1 MEDDTQ
7 DQHVDYEIQSQIHEL
22 AQLLELTKDRDL
34 GIQRENQN
42 SPHEADWAASH
53 LLANILIHAEVAD
66 TFPNRTNVENFLK
79 AEGFEKDKLQS
90 LETKFW
96 VRFVLGELYI
106 PRSIS
111 SAIRA
116 IQSSIRFDSEK
127 ETIGNYVKELGE
139 HKEILERLTAFLKER
154 NHFWISRVVLEK
166 LRNAHRHAHSRTPTV
181 KRLNELG
188 VIEPCADTE
197 KNGFKLAFSNT
208 KIDSEKNLWQ
218 VLHKRVFG
226 LLWEWLCD
234 DERYTNDVQRL
245 HKWLER
251 TSELD
256 KFYGIEKYVS
266 SDKQERLKRAMQTV
280 LISEPD
286 IQGREIE
293 LEKLRWEHDY
303 GFGNLRVAPLSIKQQ
318 SLLDFWNWWKPF
330 EEITWRLGFSRER
343 FDSLIH
349 IAIGNLEYYEKSDF
363 LRNCMSNSFN
373 KPYLFY
379 CAIRDHEHAYR
390 SGMAR
395 LLQDPKTVSLGL
407 VLIHE
412 INLRINSMNFN
423 EDRTSSEIKLQN
435 QKTDL
440 WQRAVF
446 ITCKVANSIIWSS
459 EDELKK
465 ERFDD
470 MIISLSEILLFSA
483 REVHQIERQ
492 SETYFV
498 KQALDG
504 SQERFKIL
512 KLNLEKLNSF
522 EKYILLIYKWIK
534 TSIAKSKSEFSL
546 SDSMPIVE
554 MKVLFWLL
562 DKLKENSAEAV
573 KISQGITELYTQE
586 MNIWKVENQGK
597 NFIVSWSD
605 SSYELMEFPWVKV
618 ARVLTSI
625 EQLNLLNQLSGLD
638 LIDELRSVKKSIK
651 GLVLAENDYPEY
663 SLPRSWLQ
671 KIRTHIQVLLRIHSE
686 LKPDESTIAKKIETK
701 IRDLIAGSANA
712 DSNTRQ
718 LGLFSHDLDNLHRK
732 QSQEGLFVHQVIR
745 GINRF
750 SADGCKRTFAAWI
763 EKEDYPDVLLAIAED
778 TVSEDVRKTA
788 LERVGQQDLHDYLE
802 KQLFITGYER
812 LLETAVLAG
821 ESKVARQ
828 ILEYMESAK
837 LNDVQQTNWL
847 IFSYRVR
854 LMLAYQENDLETINT
869 LKFPKFETHV
879 NNRSPEEM
887 RQDFE
892 HIRIFYR
899 ALLELTSNPENSYQ
913 GFNELFKKEP
923 TSASY
928 AVNRFAAAVHSAQAL
943 IDSEVREQRLRDAL
957 EEWQTAT
964 PNFSEDALKT
974 VAPYSSYSRLAV
986 LDEVKQDLNFDTE
999 WQNLN
1004 DGLKI
1009 KVPYVDIA
1017 VKNALRRNKTD
1028 LAEQIYV
1035 SARPYHTDS
1044 EGSIADTFAEIKK
1057 RFNGLNKTLEP
1068 LPKPETTDTGK
1079 VENWWKYWHEIKDSR
1094 LEQYVRVVG
1103 GIDMQPHEFLTQTL
1117 LAVLREFLLRKN
1129 LLQKANFSEDEL
1141 SDLIVSLLRMHLR
1154 SPWILKP
1161 HFSVPDQSRGG
1172 SSGTGKNP
1180 GERDGIIQ
1188 FGSLDVA
1195 IFEALRLKS
1204 VVETNITE
1212 HVQKAVTN
1220 YNPTGITCIYILVYF
1235 QAIEWGNFWKSY
1247 KNHAKSI
1254 TFPKYD
1260 FDPSHVEP
1268 MTQYKLELNQDL
1280 VCICYGYKP
1289 KPSSPGEML
1298 RIYHI
1303 AINLN

>member
-1 MEDDTQ
+1 MEDETQ
-7 DQHVDYEIQSQIHEL
+7 DQHVDYDLQNRIHEL
-22 AQLLELTKDRDL
+22 AQLLDLTRNR
-34 GIQRENQN
+34 GMGVQRENQN

-53 LLANILIHAEVAD
+53 LLANLLIHAEVAD
-66 TFPNRTNVENFLK
+66 TLPNRKNVENFLRTK
-79 AEGFEKDKLQS
+79 GFEKDQLQS
-90 LETKFW
+90 LEMKFW

-116 IQSSIRFDSEK
+116 IQNSIRFDSEK
-127 ETIGNYVKELGE
+127 EAIDNYAKELGE
-139 HKEILERLTAFLKER
+139 HKEILEAITAFLKGR
-154 NHFWISRVVLEK
+154 NHFWISRVSLEK
-166 LRNAHRHAHSRTPTV
+166 LRNAHHHAHSRTPTV
-181 KRLNELG
+181 KRLIELG
-188 VIEPCADTE
+188 VIEPCVDTA
-197 KNGFKLAFSNT
+197 KNGFILAFSNPT
-208 KIDSEKNLWQ
+208 IESEKNLWQ
-218 VLHKRVFG
+218 VLHKRVFA
-226 LLWEWLCD
+226 LLWEWLCE

-245 HKWLER
+245 QKWLER

-280 LISEPD
+280 LTSEPD

-363 LRNCMSNSFN
+363 LQSCLNNSFD

-379 CAIRDHEHAYR
+379 CAIRDYEHAYR

-395 LLQDPKTVSLGL
+395 LLQDSKTVSLGL

-412 INLRINSMNFN
+412 INLRNNSIHFN
-423 EDRTSSEIKLQN
+423 EDRTHSEIKLQN

-440 WQRAVF
+440 WQRAVS
-446 ITCKVANSIIWSS
+446 IVCRVANSIIWSS
-459 EDELKK
+459 EDGLKK

-470 MIISLSEILLFSA
+470 MITSLSEILLFSA
-483 REVHQIERQ
+483 REVYQIERQ

-498 KQALDG
+498 KQELDG

-522 EKYILLIYKWIK
+522 EKYILLIYEWIK

-546 SDSMPIVE
+546 SNSMPIAE

-562 DKLKENSAEAV
+562 DNSEENSVEAV
-573 KISQGITELYTQE
+573 KIAQGITELYTQE
-586 MNIWKVENQGK
+586 MNFWKVENQGK
-597 NFIVSWSD
+597 NFVVSWSD
-605 SSYELMEFPWVKV
+605 SSHELMEFPWIKI

-625 EQLNLLNQLSGLD
+625 KQLNLLNQPSGLD
-638 LIDELRSVKKSIK
+638 LISELKSVNKSIK
-651 GLVLAENDYPEY
+651 GLVFTESDYPEY

-686 LKPDESTIAKKIETK
+686 LKPVESTTAKKIETK
-701 IRDLIAGSANA
+701 IRDLISGSANA
-712 DSNTRQ
+712 DSDTRQ
-718 LGLFSHDLDNLHRK
+718 LGLFSHDLDDLYRK
-732 QSQEGLFVHQVIR
+732 RSQEGLFVHQVIR

-750 SADGCKRTFAAWI
+750 SADGCKRTFLAWI

-847 IFSYRVR
+847 IFSYRIR
-854 LMLAYQENDLETINT
+854 LMLAYQEKDLETINT

-913 GFNELFKKEP
+913 SFDELFKKEP
-923 TSASY
+923 TSAAY
-928 AVNRFAAAVHSAQAL
+928 AVNRFAAAVHFAQAL
-943 IDSEVREQRLRDAL
+943 TDSEVRKQRLLDAL

-964 PNFSEDALKT
+964 PNFSEDAIKR
-974 VAPYSSYSRLAV
+974 VSPYLSYSRLAV
-986 LDEVKQDLNFDTE
+986 FDEVEQDLRFDVE
-999 WQNLN
+999 WQNLT
-1004 DGLKI
+1004 DDLKI

-1028 LAEQIYV
+1028 LAEQVYE

-1044 EGSIADTFAEIKK
+1044 RGSIADNFAEIEK
-1057 RFNGLNKTLEP
+1057 RFDGLAKALTP
-1068 LPKPETTDTGK
+1068 LSMLETTDVGK
-1079 VENWWKYWHEIKDSR
+1079 IEKWRAVWHEITQSR
-1094 LEQYVRVVG
+1094 FEQYVRVVG

-1117 LAVLREFLLRKN
+1117 LAVFREFLLRKN
-1129 LLQKANFSEDEL
+1129 LFQKANFLEDEL
-1141 SDLIVSLLRMHLR
+1141 GDFVFSLLRMHLR

-1172 SSGTGKNP
+1172 SSESGKSP

-1204 VVETNITE
+1204 VVETNITD
-1212 HVQKAVTN
+1212 HVQKAVIN
-1220 YNPTGITCIYILVYF
+1220 YNPTGITCIYIPVYF
-1235 QAIEWGNFWKSY
+1235 QGIEWANFWDRY
-1247 KNHAKSI
+1247 KDHAKSI
-1254 TFPKYD
+1254 AFNEYD
-1260 FDPSHVEP
+1260 FDPNHVEP
-1268 MTQYKLELNQDL
+1268 MSLYEPVFSQGLAW
-1280 VCICYGYKP
+1280 ICYGYKP
-1289 KPSSPGEML
+1289 RPSSPGDLL
-1298 RIYHI
+1298 RVYHI